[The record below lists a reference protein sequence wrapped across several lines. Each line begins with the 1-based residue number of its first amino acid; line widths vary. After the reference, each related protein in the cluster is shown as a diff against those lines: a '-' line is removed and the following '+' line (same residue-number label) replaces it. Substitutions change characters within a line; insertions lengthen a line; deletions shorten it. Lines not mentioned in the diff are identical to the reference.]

1 MISNFVKIMLFYVI
15 ISYII
20 GPVIGYQI
28 NNNLL
33 DAGTGFV
40 IGSIISIILWYIYG
54 KDLINEN

>member
-1 MISNFVKIMLFYVI
+1 MSDFVKIMLFYAI

-20 GPVIGYQI
+20 GPFIGYQI
-28 NNNLL
+28 KNNLL

-54 KDLINEN
+54 KDLISY